1 MRVVVVA
8 LLAAGCST
16 KTEDPPAGSGGRGGA
31 GGSSGSTG
39 GSRGGTGGS
48 TRPGNRVSRSYFLVT
63 SSKLYFPCEFGEKPS
78 TALELA

>member
-1 MRVVVVA
+1 MPGVANHPAVA
-8 LLAAGCST
+8 LSITVVSARAS
-16 KTEDPPAGSGGRGGA
+16 PPAGPGGG
-31 GGSSGSTG
+31 
-39 GSRGGTGGS
+39 